1 MQNLDPGSDGVGRGP
16 GGDGKLP
23 TAQDSVLREIRQA
36 IMTRKLEPGQWVRQL
51 DLAQRLNVS
60 SVPVR
65 EALKT
70 LEAEGQVTYEPYRG
84 YKVVELSV
92 GQLEEIYLARGL
104 LEEEVTRRAVEN
116 IDDTLVRSLEET
128 LARMEAL
135 AEAGDVVGYSEA
147 NVEFHFLIFERSELP
162 RLCHMIDLLWQ
173 NSEAYRG
180 LIFGPEW
187 SRRAHEDH
195 RAILEACGTRDVEGV
210 IAAQRRHRDNA
221 MEKIIDYLRGPE
233 I

>member
-1 MQNLDPGSDGVGRGP
+1 MLW
-16 GGDGKLP
+16 
-23 TAQDSVLREIRQA
+23 EIRQA
-36 IMTRKLEPGQWVRQL
+36 IMTRRLKPGQWVRQW
-51 DLAQRLNVS
+51 DLARRLNVS

-92 GQLEEIYLARGL
+92 DQLEEIYLARGL

-116 IDDTLVRSLEET
+116 VDDELIRRLERSLLRMDE
-128 LARMEAL
+128 LAG
-135 AEAGDVVGYSEA
+135 AGDVLGYNEA
-147 NVEFHFLIFERSELP
+147 NREFHFLLFERAGLP

-180 LIFGPEW
+180 LIFNPEW
-187 SRRAHEDH
+187 SRQAHEDH
-195 RAILEACGTRDVEGV
+195 RAILEACKARDADRVV
-210 IAAQRRHRDNA
+210 AAQERHRANA
-221 MEKIIDYLRGPE
+221 MENIIGYLREPDRQGPA
-233 I
+233 

>member
-1 MQNLDPGSDGVGRGP
+1 MREGR
-16 GGDGKLP
+16 DGKLP
-23 TAQDSVLREIRQA
+23 TAQDAVLREIRQA

-92 GQLEEIYLARGL
+92 DQLEEIYLARGL

-116 IDDTLVRSLEET
+116 IDDALVRSLEET
-128 LARMEAL
+128 LARMEEL

-147 NVEFHFLIFERSELP
+147 NVEFHFLIFEQVGAPQALPHDRPPVAEL
-162 RLCHMIDLLWQ
+162 
-173 NSEAYRG
+173 RG
-180 LIFGPEW
+180 LSGFDLRPGVVEAGARGSPGDPRGVQGEG
-187 SRRAHEDH
+187 RRWGHRGAETAQGQRDGEDH
-195 RAILEACGTRDVEGV
+195 RLPERARDLTG
-210 IAAQRRHRDNA
+210 
-221 MEKIIDYLRGPE
+221 
-233 I
+233 